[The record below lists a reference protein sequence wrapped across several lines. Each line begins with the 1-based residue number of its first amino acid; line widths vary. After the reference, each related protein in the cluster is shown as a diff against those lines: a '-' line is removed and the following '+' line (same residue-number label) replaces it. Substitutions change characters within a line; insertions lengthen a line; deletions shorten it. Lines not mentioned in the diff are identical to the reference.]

1 MTLLTTN
8 THTSNSDSESSFE
21 SSIDS
26 TYKLYIFKFIDINP
40 ATDGAK
46 FTCQFNVASAS
57 GYDENITSTAFR
69 AYHDEADSATA
80 FAYLTANDQ
89 DNDDQVFQHL
99 NTELGNGGDEC
110 LTGELHLFDP
120 SNTTFKKHFYA
131 RTNGHRSNDATQE
144 FYVGGY
150 VNSTTAVTN
159 VQFKMDS
166 GNMDG
171 IIKMYGV
178 G

>member
-8 THTSNSDSESSFE
+8 TSSGDASSSFT

-26 TYKLYIFKFIDINP
+26 TYKLYIFKFIDVNP

-46 FTCQFNVASAS
+46 FTCQFNVDGGAD
-57 GYDENITSTAFR
+57 YDETITSTAFR

-80 FAYLTANDQ
+80 FAYLSANDQ
-89 DNDDQVFQHL
+89 ADGTAFQHL
-99 NTELGNGGDEC
+99 NTEMGNGADEC
-110 LTGELHLFDP
+110 LVGEFHLFDP
-120 SNTTFKKHFYA
+120 SNTTYTTNFSS
-131 RTNGHRSNDATQE
+131 RTNVYRENDATQE
-144 FYVGGY
+144 LYVSGY
-150 VNSTTAVTN
+150 VNATEAVTD

-178 G
+178 A

>member
-1 MTLLTTN
+1 MAIKLLTTN
-8 THTSNSDSESSFE
+8 TSSNAASSSFT

-26 TYKLYIFKFIDINP
+26 TYKLYIFKFIDVNP
-40 ATDGAK
+40 ATNGAE
-46 FTCQFNVASAS
+46 FTFQFNVASAS
-57 GYDENITSTAFR
+57 GYDETITSTAFR

-89 DNDDQVFQHL
+89 AQGTAFQDM
-99 NTELGNGGDEC
+99 NTEIGNGGDEC
-110 LTGELHLFDP
+110 LAGELYLFDP
-120 SNTTFKKHFYA
+120 SSTTFKKHFHA
-131 RTNGHRSNDATQE
+131 RTNAYRENDASQDM
-144 FYVGGY
+144 YVGGY